1 MADPRVQCPDPTR
14 HASFYT
20 NQWEKVAPPTGPLD
34 PGHLHTR
41 VIKVSDKGGFFF
53 LMPASLFVLE
63 ELPVLSSGARGG
75 PSSLTFVDDDK
86 VCTADKAH
94 IHLAGTRSGQRPA
107 PGRLEREVPFFFPLG
122 LGGCVL

>member
-1 MADPRVQCPDPTR
+1 MGKRGSAHR
-14 HASFYT
+14 AFGSGIFAY
-20 NQWEKVAPPTGPLD
+20 AGY
-34 PGHLHTR
+34 
-41 VIKVSDKGGFFF
+41 KGDGQGWFWLLML

-86 VCTADKAH
+86 VCTADKAR

-107 PGRLEREVPFFFPLG
+107 PGRHEREVPFFFPLG
-122 LGGCVL
+122 LGVCVL